1 VSRWLAFLAVCD
13 RLRAGFL
20 TGSPSGQHSQGPW
33 EELIA
38 SSSHH
43 RVTPALAWCVAA
55 DADVPADVRDY
66 LDAVLKLNGD
76 RNRQLLGT
84 LARTI
89 HALNAIGIEP
99 LPLKGAAHLMGELY
113 PTPALR
119 VLGDLDLL
127 VPYDRAAEAATALQ
141 DIGFTANGETL
152 PPGHHHLRM
161 LCDPM
166 TGAGVELHTSP
177 ANRRNEAILPASWM
191 LERAHASTFRSLR
204 IRLADGTAAVAHNI
218 VHGQLDHECYRRRR
232 IELCQL
238 LDLALL
244 RYRHEQAVDWAELDR
259 RFAAAGAER
268 VLATCLHLAQELL
281 GQPAP
286 RLRSAPRAGAV
297 AQLRRTM
304 EPGLRLWTNART
316 LPLDYLAARRRHPA
330 GLLALLQPSTWRRGI
345 GLLRAAAKARW

>member
-13 RLRAGFL
+13 RLRAGL
-20 TGSPSGQHSQGPW
+20 LAGPPSGNRRQAPW

-55 DADVPADVRDY
+55 DADVPADVRGY

-84 LARTI
+84 LVRTVG
-89 HALNAIGIEP
+89 ALNAIGVEP
-99 LPLKGAAHLMGELY
+99 LPLKGAAHLMAGLY
-113 PTPALR
+113 PAPALR

-127 VPYDRAAEAATALQ
+127 VPHGSAAAAAAALQ
-141 DIGFTANGETL
+141 DIGFTGGGEPL
-152 PPGHHHLRM
+152 PDGHHHLRM
-161 LCDPM
+161 LCDPS

-177 ANRRNEAILPASWM
+177 ANRRNDAILPAAWM
-191 LERAHASTFRSLR
+191 LERSQASTFGNRR
-204 IRLADGTAAVAHNI
+204 IRLADPTAVVAHNI

-232 IELCQL
+232 VELCQL

-244 RYRHEQAVDWAELDR
+244 RSRHEQAIDWAELDR
-259 RFAAAGAER
+259 RFCAAGAGR
-268 VLATCLHLAQELL
+268 VLATCLHLEEALL

-286 RLRSAPRAGAV
+286 RLSSAPRAGAV

-316 LPLDYLAARRRHPA
+316 LPLDYLKARRRHPA
-330 GLLALLQPSTWRRGI
+330 GLLALLRPGTWRRGI
-345 GLLRAAAKARW
+345 GLLAAAAKGRW